1 MTTLTLVPL
10 TVPPV
15 AGLTM
20 DDLEALASTYGGTI
34 ERNPL
39 TNRCTLVGAVMNGKR
54 IAKIGPVPMEVAS

>member
-10 TVPPV
+10 TVRAV

-20 DDLEALASTYGGTI
+20 DDLEELAFKYGGTI

-39 TNRCTLVGAVMNGKR
+39 TNRCTLVGAVIGGKR
-54 IAKIGPVPMEVAS
+54 IDKIGPVPMVVAS